1 MCFFCHDGSYFSAC
15 SVGENCPYTCECVRV
30 CVFLPHVSVRD
41 THVLA
46 EAVVKKWKTKEKKTL
61 PKFGLASWL
70 EGTKCNSF
78 NYQFCFL
85 PSRAIRIVK

>member
-1 MCFFCHDGSYFSAC
+1 MMEPIFLHALRAKTVRACVCVSSAC
-15 SVGENCPYTCECVRV
+15 ECERYTC
-30 CVFLPHVSVRD
+30 
-41 THVLA
+41 TIA